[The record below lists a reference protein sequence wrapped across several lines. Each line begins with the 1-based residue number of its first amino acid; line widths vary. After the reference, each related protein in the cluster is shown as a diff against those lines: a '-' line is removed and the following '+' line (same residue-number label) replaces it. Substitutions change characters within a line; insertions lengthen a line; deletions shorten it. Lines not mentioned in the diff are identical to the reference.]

1 VRFSLLV
8 LLAVMSLARGAEPAR
23 PVFTPEETQWVAQ
36 HPTVRLG
43 VDPAWPPFSFIGK
56 DGRHQGIDAEIL
68 ALVGQRVGLQFEL
81 VPAASWAETQAKVLG
96 RLVEIV
102 PGAAETEERKP
113 FVNFTQ
119 PYLSPPVAVIM
130 REDAP
135 FWVGLRSLEGRR
147 IAAARG
153 YVTTAYLQRE
163 YPELPLV
170 LVDSV
175 GEALELVARRGA
187 DAVLANLVSASHA
200 IRVQGLTNLKIVGL
214 TELHFDLR
222 LAVQK
227 DEPELLAIL
236 DKGLATMTERERHA
250 IVERWIRVNLGDA
263 INWQL
268 IRRIALWVLLPGA
281 GVLLGSLFW
290 NQRLARE
297 LAERRKVEAALRL
310 REAELKSANADLQKL
325 NDDRRSLMNMLAHD
339 LYSPL
344 SAVTLGCD
352 YLRGQV
358 PAQATALQHDLGEIQ
373 AAGERMAALVRNLLS
388 ADAIEQG
395 QRRFVIENV
404 AIGAVVAGVVEGL
417 QRPALGKRIALTAS
431 DATGGRGRA
440 RCDLGALEQ
449 IVENLVSNALK
460 FTPLDGRVTAAIE
473 ARGSTMRLMVED
485 SGPGIPVAE
494 RARLFGKFARL
505 TPRPTGGETSNGMGL
520 AIVRLLVRAMQGDVE
535 YQDAP
540 SGGARF
546 VVTLPAGE

>member
-1 VRFSLLV
+1 
-8 LLAVMSLARGAEPAR
+8 
-23 PVFTPEETQWVAQ
+23 
-36 HPTVRLG
+36 
-43 VDPAWPPFSFIGK
+43 
-56 DGRHQGIDAEIL
+56 
-68 ALVGQRVGLQFEL
+68 
-81 VPAASWAETQAKVLG
+81 
-96 RLVEIV
+96 
-102 PGAAETEERKP
+102 
-113 FVNFTQ
+113 
-119 PYLSPPVAVIM
+119 M

-147 IAAARG
+147 VAAARG

-170 LVDSV
+170 LVDNV

-187 DAVLANLVSASHA
+187 DAVLANLVSASHT

-214 TELHFDLR
+214 TEVRFDLR
-222 LAVQK
+222 LAAQK

-250 IVERWIRVNLGDA
+250 IVERWIRVNIEDA

-281 GVLLGSLFW
+281 GVLLAGLFW

-325 NDDRRSLMNMLAHD
+325 NDDRRTLMNMLAHD

-344 SAVTLGCD
+344 SAVTLGCE
-352 YLRGQV
+352 YLRGQI
-358 PAQATALQHDLGEIQ
+358 PAQATTVQHDLGEIQ
-373 AAGERMAALVRNLLS
+373 AAGERMVALVRNLLS

-395 QRRFVIENV
+395 QRRFVLENV
-404 AIGAVVAGVVEGL
+404 AIGAVVAGVIESQ
-417 QRPALGKRIALTAS
+417 QRKALAKGIALTAR

-449 IVENLVSNALK
+449 IAENLVVNALK
-460 FTPLDGRVTAAIE
+460 FTPSGGRVSVAVEVHGDA
-473 ARGSTMRLMVED
+473 MRLIVD
-485 SGPGIPVAE
+485 DTGPGIPPAD
-494 RARLFGKFARL
+494 RAKLFGKFARL
-505 TPRPTGGETSNGMGL
+505 TPRPTGGESSNGMGL
-520 AIVRLLVRAMQGDVE
+520 AIVRLLARAMAGDVE

-540 SGGARF
+540 GGGARF
-546 VVTLPAGE
+546 VVTLPAGGDGS